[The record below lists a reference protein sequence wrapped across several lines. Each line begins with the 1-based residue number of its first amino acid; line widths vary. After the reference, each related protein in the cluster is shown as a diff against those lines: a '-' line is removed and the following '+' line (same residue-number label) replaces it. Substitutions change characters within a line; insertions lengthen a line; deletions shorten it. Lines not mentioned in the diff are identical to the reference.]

1 MERKRNVSLIHC
13 NQMYENADE
22 EEENMSFFLFF
33 EIVCKLEKTGAKKR
47 FADIKN

>member
-1 MERKRNVSLIHC
+1 
-13 NQMYENADE
+13 MYENDDE

-47 FADIKN
+47 FADIKNWFVFFGIVLS